1 MSLYSVKKL
10 KGQTSVIDV
19 CPSYL
24 IYCSFLFLVSS
35 CHLKLFLV
43 FSVTENSQQ
52 IDEKVD
58 EVEI

>member
-24 IYCSFLFLVSS
+24 NCSFLFLVSS